1 MHSKNLARKPLSGDL
16 WACFCMNVG
25 DGGKVWGFVL
35 SLGRDRGRVAPFM
48 QGAQLTMPFGEF
60 QYTIDDKGRV
70 IIPPSFRDFVED
82 GAVVT
87 RGMEGCLYLFPLTAW
102 ERIEA
107 HLTTLPLTDGASRN
121 FVRFFYSGAAK
132 IKLDSAGRVSI
143 PSPLRS
149 FANLHDDEG
158 GNNVVIAGAPNRL
171 EIWQEAKWL
180 ASLATIQ
187 NEPPSPELLRELI
200 G

>member
-1 MHSKNLARKPLSGDL
+1 
-16 WACFCMNVG
+16 
-25 DGGKVWGFVL
+25 
-35 SLGRDRGRVAPFM
+35 
-48 QGAQLTMPFGEF
+48 MPFGEF
-60 QYTIDDKGRV
+60 QYTMDDKGRV

-132 IKLDSAGRVSI
+132 IKLDGSGRVSI
-143 PSPLRS
+143 PAPLRT
-149 FANLHDDEG
+149 FAVLVGEETNG
-158 GNNVVIAGAPNRL
+158 NVVIAGAPNRL

-180 ASLATIQ
+180 ESLASIQ
-187 NEPPSPELLRELI
+187 DEPPAPELLRELI